1 MKNLY
6 EKDDELRK
14 RFEDAFSDVSAPE
27 NLKEQTLAQ
36 MQEEAGPGGRTLSV
50 LGRKLWYFCSV
61 AALLCIL
68 AVTVFWQRGRGASYL
83 TVMEEGVYYDRVE
96 LKDGE
101 ILFVANRVA
110 ISITPSAGSIAAG
123 QEGETAAGQV
133 IEEKQTKTGGTLSY
147 RKTGSADLPGIDEQ
161 SLSHIGSRDIY
172 VTVLKTEEIRYQ
184 AVFERNGEAFEVI
197 GENVT
202 QKEFIDYLYDKVKNK
217 PV

>member
-14 RFEDAFSDVSAPE
+14 RFEDAFSDVGAPE
-27 NLKEQTLAQ
+27 DLKNRTLAQ
-36 MQEEAGPGGRTLSV
+36 MQEQAGQKGKTSSAP
-50 LGRKLWYFCSV
+50 GRKLWYFCS
-61 AALLCIL
+61 AAVLLCIL
-68 AVTVFWQRGRGASYL
+68 AVTVFGQRNRGASYL
-83 TVMEEGVYYDRVE
+83 TAMEEGVYYDSVE

-110 ISITPSAGSIAAG
+110 ISITPSVGSITVG
-123 QEGETAAGQV
+123 QEESNDAAVWQV

-147 RKTGSADLPGIDEQ
+147 QKTGSADLPETGEQ
-161 SLSHIGSRDIY
+161 NRSHIGSQDIY

-197 GENVT
+197 GKNVT
-202 QKEFIDYLYDKVKNK
+202 QKEFIDYLYSKVKK
-217 PV
+217 